1 MKKKEEGDGARKG
14 GDGEEECAAG
24 LFVREECAH
33 LEVS

>member
-14 GDGEEECAAG
+14 GDGEECAAG